1 MTRRE
6 GVSRGALVRLA
17 LTVSIMCAAAL
28 PAGASAAT
36 VTLPRSTWVTNASGQ
51 VRSIASVG
59 NNIYIGGGFDYL
71 GPDTGTSVA
80 LSAGDGSIALPP
92 LKGSA
97 VVHAI
102 VPDGT
107 GGFYIGGDA
116 YLVHQLANGSLDS
129 SFKPKVNGAVDALAL
144 AGGRLYVGGDFTTIN
159 ASTRHSVGALNTAT
173 GTVAAWNPL
182 ASGTNLRVNA
192 IAVAGSTVY
201 VGGAFSKIGGQPRV
215 DLAALS
221 ASTAKATSWDPGI
234 PSDSGLRPVTVLTL
248 GGSTLYVAGG
258 FSTIGGQSRDGLAA
272 VDTLTSTVTG
282 WDPAFE
288 GVLFALAV
296 EGSTVY
302 LGGSFT
308 VDGQASHLA
317 AVDAA
322 TGQQVRW
329 AATTDDDVRALA
341 LSGDGST
348 LYAGGFFT
356 TFNGQPAGHIAA
368 VDPATGD
375 LDPWGATTSDAVRAL
390 AVSGSTIEAGGEF
403 TSADGVPRNGLA
415 AIDPTTGAAT
425 SWNPNPDG
433 QVLALAAS
441 GSTIYVSGFFTEIGG
456 QPRAGLAALDALT
469 GTASP
474 WNPGVPGSAPP
485 GSEYVSAL
493 VVSSDGST
501 VYAGGR
507 FNEIAGQSRHN
518 LAALD
523 ATTGAATSWNP
534 GTSSGGRPDAAADV
548 DALAL
553 SGSTLYVGGQ
563 YGEIAGQ
570 PSSGLA
576 GVDTTTGALTGFNPA
591 LKPVNTITAGVYAL
605 TLSGSTLYAGGQ
617 FTQVGATRRDGL
629 VAFNTATGAET
640 SWNPAPAPP
649 LTAQM
654 EPPVWIHSLAVSGST
669 VYAGGTFTKMGG
681 QARTGLAGLSETSNM
696 ATSFNPLLNGD
707 ALALLPVGSTLWVGG
722 RFTTAAGASQAGLA
736 AYQLS

>member
-1 MTRRE
+1 
-6 GVSRGALVRLA
+6 
-17 LTVSIMCAAAL
+17 
-28 PAGASAAT
+28 
-36 VTLPRSTWVTNASGQ
+36 
-51 VRSIASVG
+51 
-59 NNIYIGGGFDYL
+59 
-71 GPDTGTSVA
+71 
-80 LSAGDGSIALPP
+80 
-92 LKGSA
+92 
-97 VVHAI
+97 
-102 VPDGT
+102 
-107 GGFYIGGDA
+107 
-116 YLVHQLANGSLDS
+116 
-129 SFKPKVNGAVDALAL
+129 
-144 AGGRLYVGGDFTTIN
+144 
-159 ASTRHSVGALNTAT
+159 
-173 GTVAAWNPL
+173 
-182 ASGTNLRVNA
+182 
-192 IAVAGSTVY
+192 
-201 VGGAFSKIGGQPRV
+201 
-215 DLAALS
+215 
-221 ASTAKATSWDPGI
+221 
-234 PSDSGLRPVTVLTL
+234 
-248 GGSTLYVAGG
+248 
-258 FSTIGGQSRDGLAA
+258 
-272 VDTLTSTVTG
+272 
-282 WDPAFE
+282 
-288 GVLFALAV
+288 
-296 EGSTVY
+296 
-302 LGGSFT
+302 
-308 VDGQASHLA
+308 
-317 AVDAA
+317 
-322 TGQQVRW
+322 
-329 AATTDDDVRALA
+329 
-341 LSGDGST
+341 
-348 LYAGGFFT
+348 
-356 TFNGQPAGHIAA
+356 
-368 VDPATGD
+368 
-375 LDPWGATTSDAVRAL
+375 
-390 AVSGSTIEAGGEF
+390 
-403 TSADGVPRNGLA
+403 
-415 AIDPTTGAAT
+415 
-425 SWNPNPDG
+425 
-433 QVLALAAS
+433 LALAAS